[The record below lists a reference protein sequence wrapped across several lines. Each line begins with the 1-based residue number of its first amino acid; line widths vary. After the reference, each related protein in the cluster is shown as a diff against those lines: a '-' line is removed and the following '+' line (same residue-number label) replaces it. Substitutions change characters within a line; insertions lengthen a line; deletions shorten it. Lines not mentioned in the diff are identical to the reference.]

1 MHRKNQF
8 NICIDTKKSFKSYI
22 YDKNTK
28 TYFLDFF
35 SNYSSQPLG
44 WNHPIFS
51 SGDFRDEILN
61 VVKEKI
67 SLNEYTTDE
76 GEDFLHSFKKYFSNK
91 NWKAHFCCTGSLAVE
106 AAIKTSLE
114 YKRVQRPKIISFEGG
129 FHGIYGYSSFIS
141 DSSRLSELNIS
152 SSHFLSLSTSS
163 DFFDNKKTLERYAKR
178 LQLLVKA
185 FPKDFVAL
193 VVEPIQC
200 TSGDRY
206 FSKEF
211 FKISREFCD
220 ENDIV
225 LIYDEV
231 QTGFGGTGKFWYNE
245 YLDSKP
251 DIIVFGK
258 KAQVSGILVDEDYQ
272 EIFNQ
277 PEKLEVTFDG
287 DLIDMIRCKYI
298 LKAYKD
304 YNILDNVISKGQ
316 LLFDEMK
323 GIDEIENV
331 RHAGLLVAFDINKDK
346 RDKLFNQLIKN
357 KMLVLKGGLETI
369 RLRPSLA
376 LTTDEIND
384 SILKIKKSLEEI

>member
-8 NICIDTKKSFKSYI
+8 NICIDTKKSFKSYV
-22 YDKNTK
+22 YDKNSK
-28 TYFLDFF
+28 SYFLDFF

-51 SGDFRDEILN
+51 SDNFRDEILN

-67 SLNEYTTDE
+67 SLNEYITDE
-76 GEDFLHSFKKYFSNK
+76 GEDFIHSFKKYFPNK
-91 NWKAHFCCTGSLAVE
+91 NGKAHFCCTGSLAIE

-114 YKRVQRPKIISFEGG
+114 YKKVNRPKIISFEGG
-129 FHGIYGYSSFIS
+129 FHGIYGYSSFMS
-141 DSSRLSELNIS
+141 DSSRLSGLNITS
-152 SSHFLSLSTSS
+152 PHFYRFPSPNIPTDSE
-163 DFFDNKKTLERYAKR
+163 KLEEYQYNLKI
-178 LQLLVKA
+178 LINT
-185 FPKDFVAL
+185 FPKDFTGL
-193 VVEPIQC
+193 LIEPIQC

-258 KAQVSGILVDEDYQ
+258 KAQVSGILVDEDHQ

-298 LKAYKD
+298 LKAYRD

-316 LLFDEMK
+316 LLFNKLND
-323 GIDEIENV
+323 INEIENV
-331 RHAGLLVAFDINKDK
+331 RHAGLLVAFDTKKDK
-346 RDKLFNQLIKN
+346 RDELFNQLIKN

-376 LTTDEIND
+376 LTIDEIND
-384 SILKIKKSLEEI
+384 NILKIKKGLEEI